1 MNKKKTT
8 RASLLA
14 AGSMGIAVLAVGPTA
29 APALSTPALSTAAA
43 PAAAGGGYLAPYFTA
58 ADLTG
63 DREVTVDDLDLLV
76 EAMGT
81 TSTDASW
88 PDVAPA
94 DLDADLVI
102 TVSDLA
108 ALSQRVLHDDGDF
121 ALVEAS
127 AVEMQKAMNAG
138 VVTSVQLTQAYLDRI
153 AAYDR
158 TVVDTSP
165 TGRALASI
173 IATSDVALEA
183 AAASDAARAVNGGPS
198 SMLDGI
204 PVLLK
209 DNYDTVDMPTTAGC
223 GCWEDNQTEDDAAMV
238 EGLRADGAIIL
249 GKASLDEFAFGF
261 TSQFSAGSEPGDTVY
276 VASPY
281 ATDKTAGGSSGGTGA
296 AIAANLG
303 AIGFGTDTGG
313 SIRVPSS
320 YNQLVGVR
328 PTVGLASRDG
338 IVPLALS
345 QDTGGPMTRS
355 VSDAAIALDAV
366 VGSDPADPVTAD
378 ADDRAP
384 ESYTSYLDPEALA
397 GVRIGYLASMLPND
411 LAVQRLWAQAVE
423 DLEAQGAT
431 VEEISID
438 GIDPVLGEGSGS
450 TNEFKHDLDDYIEA
464 HLGESVAARSLR
476 AIIDTGHIV
485 PSRASTYDR
494 REQVTAEEYDAWME
508 SHTAVLEGGRALV
521 TGALDDNDLDAIVYP
536 SGRPYGTHSTN
547 MRLSPNT
554 GLPAVTVPMG
564 QAVATDLSVT
574 GAGVNLEFLGREYA
588 EGDLL
593 GMTYAYEQA
602 TAHRTTP
609 ELYGALAGDVLEGVG
624 SDESATPGDGTVT
637 ISAPAKVKAG
647 QEFTVTVE
655 QDAADLYAYDLSI
668 GFDPGA
674 VTYVVDSAGTDDT
687 GATYESTGE
696 GEVAV
701 THTKLGTSPATSGET
716 TLATLTFVAT
726 ASGPTGLVV
735 EELETVDSEGTATT
749 VVEAADAEVAVRK
762 VPTSH
767 DVDQGDDKVS
777 KGSKVSLVATVGAA
791 GSIAPT
797 GKVKVLVDGD
807 VVRRA
812 EVVDGVAETRFKARS
827 LGRSKVIV
835 RFLPADP
842 FKKSKGKAVF
852 RTVR

>member
-1 MNKKKTT
+1 MNKPKTR
-8 RASLLA
+8 RASMLA
-14 AGSMGIAVLAVGPTA
+14 AGSMGIAALAVGPTA
-29 APALSTPALSTAAA
+29 TLTSSAA
-43 PAAAGGGYLAPYFTA
+43 PAPDGGTASYLAPYFTA

-63 DREVTVDDLDLLV
+63 DRQVTVADLDLLV
-76 EAMGT
+76 DAMGAT
-81 TSTDASW
+81 GADAGW
-88 PDVAPA
+88 ADVAAA
-94 DLDADLVI
+94 DLDGDLVI
-102 TVSDLA
+102 TVADLA

-165 TGRALASI
+165 TGRALAAI
-173 IATSDVALEA
+173 IATSHVALEA
-183 AAASDAARAVNGGPS
+183 AAASDAARAANGGPS

-223 GCWEDNQTEDDAAMV
+223 GCWEDNQTDDDAAMV

-328 PTVGLASRDG
+328 PTIGLASRDG

-366 VGSDPADPVTAD
+366 VGSDPADPVTAE

-397 GVRIGYLASMLPND
+397 GTRIGYLASMLPAD
-411 LAVQRLWAQAVE
+411 VTVQRLWAQAVA

-431 VEEISID
+431 VEEITIE
-438 GIDPVLGEGSGS
+438 GVDPVLGEGSGS
-450 TNEFKHDLDDYIEA
+450 TNEFKHDLDEYIAA
-464 HLGESVAARSLR
+464 HLGDSVGARSLR

-494 REQVTAEEYDAWME
+494 REQVTEEEYDAWME
-508 SHTAVLEGGRALV
+508 SHTAVLAGGRELV
-521 TGALDDNDLDAIVYP
+521 TGALDDNGLDALVYP

-574 GAGVNLEFLGREYA
+574 GAGVNLEFLGREFA

-593 GMTYAYEQA
+593 GLTYAYEQA
-602 TAHRTTP
+602 TAHRTSP
-609 ELYGALAGDVLEGVG
+609 ELYGPLEGDVVEGTG
-624 SDESATPGDGTVT
+624 GDETAEPGDGSVTV
-637 ISAPAKVKAG
+637 SAPAKVTAG

-655 QDAADLYAYDLSI
+655 QSAADLYAYDLSV
-668 GFDPGA
+668 GFDPDT
-674 VTYVVDSAGTDDT
+674 VTYVVDSAATDDT
-687 GATYESTGE
+687 GSTYESTGA
-696 GEVAV
+696 GEVGV
-701 THTKLGTSPATSGET
+701 THTNLGTSPATSGET

-726 ASGPTGLVV
+726 ASGSTGISV
-735 EELETVDSEGTATT
+735 EELETVTTDGTTSTVSDVAAT
-749 VVEAADAEVAVRK
+749 EVGVRK
-762 VPTSH
+762 ARTTTE
-767 DVDQGDDKVS
+767 VDLSSAKVA
-777 KGSKVSLVATVGAA
+777 KGSKVSLVATVDADGEL
-791 GSIAPT
+791 APT

-812 EVVDGVAETRFKARS
+812 NVVDGVARTRFKARS
-827 LGRSKVIV
+827 LGRTKVLV
-835 RFLPADP
+835 RYLSDDP
-842 FKKSKGKAVF
+842 FKKSKGRAVF
-852 RTVR
+852 RAVR